1 MKGLWYYNCLA
12 KRVSMARVQ
21 IPLPEQFMF
30 STDIALHVS
39 HMNWGGHLDSA
50 QLLVVVSEARERF
63 FVSLGYSQT
72 NIEGLSLVMA
82 DAAQRYLSEAFYGD
96 VMIVQ
101 MSISEWYDKGF
112 DLTWRMINGSND
124 SVVALGKSAMLFMDV
139 AVGKPQTTPLAFRER
154 LSRQALL

>member
-1 MKGLWYYNCLA
+1 
-12 KRVSMARVQ
+12 MARVH
-21 IPLPEQFMF
+21 IPLPDQFMF

-72 NIEGLSLVMA
+72 NIEGFSLVMA

-96 VMIVQ
+96 VMIVE
-101 MSISEWYDKGF
+101 IGITEWFDKGF
-112 DLTWRMINGSND
+112 DLSWRMINGSND
-124 SVVALGKSAMLFMDV
+124 SVVALGKSAMLFMDMT
-139 AVGKPQTTPLAFRER
+139 VGKPQSTPLAFRER
-154 LSRQALL
+154 LSLHALL

>member
-12 KRVSMARVQ
+12 ERVSMARVQ

-112 DLTWRMINGSND
+112 DLVWKMINGSNE
-124 SVVALGKSAMLFMDV
+124 SVVALGKSAMLFMDM
-139 AVGKPQTTPLAFRER
+139 AVGKPQTIPVVFRER
-154 LSRQALL
+154 LSR

>member
-1 MKGLWYYNCLA
+1 
-12 KRVSMARVQ
+12 MARVQ

-112 DLTWRMINGSND
+112 DLAWKMTNEKNGA
-124 SVVALGKSAMLFMDV
+124 VVAVGKSAMLFMDIKAGQLQGV
-139 AVGKPQTTPLAFRER
+139 PKSFSDR
-154 LSRQALL
+154 LSR